1 MEPSVQNPVYARP
14 PLSVARDIPVY
25 IADTTPYLDNYAKIA
40 ADHLENLRIHGV
52 NPWIDEDF
60 WQEMELSTETL
71 AKKYSKP
78 GDRVLDV
85 GVGLGRLLDR
95 FEGWERY
102 GVDISLDYLTESKK
116 KGIEVCRCMVEDLPY
131 QDGFFDLIVSTDVLE
146 HVLDL
151 HAAIRRILAVL
162 KPGGTLVVRVP
173 YREDLASYLAPDF
186 PYEFVHL
193 RNFDESTLTLLFT
206 RIFGCE
212 LLGLTY
218 TGSVPTTARFLNAR
232 HARNPRI
239 YQVLWMVLSRL
250 KNKQSRLYQS
260 LFHRFFWPNEIN
272 VAVRKPMGG

>member
-1 MEPSVQNPVYARP
+1 MEPSTQNPVYARP
-14 PLSVARDIPVY
+14 PLSTPKGIPDY
-25 IADTTPYLDNYAKIA
+25 ISGTTAYLDNYAKIS

-71 AKKYSKP
+71 AKKYSNPSDK
-78 GDRVLDV
+78 VLDV

-95 FEGWERY
+95 FEGWDRY
-102 GVDISLDYLTESKK
+102 GVDISLAYLAESQK

-151 HAAIRRILAVL
+151 SAAIRRILAVL

-218 TGSVPTTARFLNAR
+218 TGMVPTTARFINAR
-232 HARNPRI
+232 LARYPRI
-239 YQVLWMVLSRL
+239 YQVLWMILSRL
-250 KNKQSRLYQS
+250 KNKKSPAYQF
-260 LFHRFFWPNEIN
+260 LFHQFFWPNEIN
-272 VAVRKPMGG
+272 VAVRKPTA